1 METFLIVV
9 VLLAIIVAVVLW
21 ARGRGRRAV
30 QDQEKDTAWN
40 DQLTR
45 GETRPDERIDR

>member
-9 VLLAIIVAVVLW
+9 VLLAIAVGVTLW
-21 ARGRGRRAV
+21 ARGRGRRAL

-45 GETRPDERIDR
+45 GTTPPDERIDR